1 MPVILPWEKDC
12 HTFLVSSCDG
22 LGCYNSSNLLFS
34 LVWNCC
40 SNGLYFN
47 SLIVLFLWNGF
58 SQVVK
63 PKSNC
68 GFARFSTLPFWD
80 WLSLLVALSLTFHVF
95 TLYSKISYKI
105 HRVLQLKCNLFTF
118 LVEVIALKDSHALLL
133 YSHKRLWQIILCGIL
148 AALLWSCCL
157 IEIEMPAIRELDLQA
172 KGQKSHF
179 FKF

>member
-1 MPVILPWEKDC
+1 MIYFFFQQPLQPPWQRCPHTYPCLLPPFSSALSFVWKPAATLSCLWYYHGEKDC
-12 HTFLVSSCDG
+12 HIFMVSSCDS
-22 LGCYNSSNLLFS
+22 LGWYNSSNLLFS

-47 SLIVLFLWNGF
+47 SLIVLFWWNGF

-118 LVEVIALKDSHALLL
+118 LVEVIAL
-133 YSHKRLWQIILCGIL
+133 RG
-148 AALLWSCCL
+148 
-157 IEIEMPAIRELDLQA
+157 
-172 KGQKSHF
+172 
-179 FKF
+179 